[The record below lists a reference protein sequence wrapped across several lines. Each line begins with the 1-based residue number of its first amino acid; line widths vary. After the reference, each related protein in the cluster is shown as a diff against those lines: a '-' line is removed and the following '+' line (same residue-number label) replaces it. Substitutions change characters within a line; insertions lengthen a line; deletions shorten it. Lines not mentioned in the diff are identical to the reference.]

1 MWGMITFNI
10 KPDRAST
17 KTPCSSLDLG
27 LCLGPGSGLDQ
38 GSKLRYELESMS
50 LEVGGLAFRIQNGI
64 HGDK

>member
-1 MWGMITFNI
+1 MITFNIKPDRVRVRVTDLRGMITFNI

-38 GSKLRYELESMS
+38 G
-50 LEVGGLAFRIQNGI
+50 
-64 HGDK
+64 